1 MNPEE
6 RSLLERTYKLSQE
19 NNDILKSL
27 RRSNRIGT
35 AIKIFYWTVII
46 GLSVGSIYFIQPYV
60 NFLTE
65 ALDGGKTGNTS
76 GVSPVKSYTDNI
88 RDLLN

>member
-27 RRSNRIGT
+27 RRSNRISMI
-35 AIKIFYWTVII
+35 IKAFYWILII
-46 GLSVGSIYFIQPYV
+46 ALSVGSIYFIQPFI
-60 NFLTE
+60 NSLAG
-65 ALDGGKTGNTS
+65 ALGVDKESTTS
-76 GVSPVKSYTDNI
+76 GVSSTKSYAENI
-88 RDLLN
+88 LDLLK